1 MTVFKYLS
9 VSLALSGMLLAA
21 CEKDNLK
28 EPAST
33 LTGRIV
39 YQGQPLGVRS
49 AGVQFELWQR
59 GYQLFTKIPLNI
71 KQDGSF
77 SATLFDGN
85 YKLVRARGAG
95 PWIDNTDSIDV
106 KVQGTAAIDVPVEPY
121 FVIKNEAFTRNG
133 TTVTGTFQL
142 QAVNT
147 SRTLELARIY
157 IGPNLIVDQNN
168 NFANAQILAAA
179 IPNLAQTVT
188 LNVTIP
194 TTLANESYIFARVG
208 VKTTGVAELLYT
220 APQKIQLK

>member
-168 NFANAQILAAA
+168 NSANAQVLAAA
-179 IPNLAQTVT
+179 IPNLSQTVSI
-188 LNVTIP
+188 NVTIP
-194 TTLANESYIFARVG
+194 AALVNETYIFARVG

-220 APQKIQLK
+220 IPQKIQLK

>member
-1 MTVFKYLS
+1 MYKLFYS
-9 VSLALSGMLLAA
+9 SLALAALLLAA

-28 EPAST
+28 EPTST

-39 YQGQPLGVRS
+39 YQGQPVGVRS

-59 GYQLFTKIPLNI
+59 GYQLFTRIPLNI
-71 KQDGSF
+71 KQDGTF
-77 SATLFDGN
+77 SATLFDGD

-95 PWIDNTDSIDV
+95 PWLDNSDTIPV
-106 KVQGTAAIDVPVEPY
+106 HVQGTAALDVPVEPY
-121 FVIKNEAFTRNG
+121 FIIKSEAFTRNG

-142 QAVNT
+142 QGVNAG
-147 SRTLELARIY
+147 RTLELARLY
-157 IGPNLIVDQNN
+157 IGPNMILDQNN
-168 NFANAQILAAA
+168 NSATTQVLAAA

-194 TTLANESYIFARVG
+194 AALANESYIFARVG

-220 APQKIQLK
+220 LPQKIQLK

>member
-1 MTVFKYLS
+1 M
-9 VSLALSGMLLAA
+9 AGLLFCA

-28 EPAST
+28 EPTST

-39 YQGQPLGVRS
+39 YQGQPVGVRS

-71 KQDGSF
+71 KQDGTF

-95 PWIDNTDSIDV
+95 PWADNTDSIDV
-106 KVQGTAAIDVPVEPY
+106 QVQGSANLDVPVDPY
-121 FVIKNEAFTRNG
+121 FIIKSETFTKNA
-133 TTVTGTFQL
+133 TAVTGTFQL
-142 QAVNT
+142 QSVNT
-147 SRTLELARIY
+147 TRTLELARIY

-168 NFANAQILAAA
+168 NSANAQILAAA
-179 IPNLAQTVT
+179 IPNLAQPVT

-194 TTLANESYIFARVG
+194 ATLANESYIYARIG

-220 APQKIQLK
+220 MPQKIQLK